1 MSPIES
7 DISALITKV
16 LQMEKQQANLKKY
29 VVKLKHTLDE
39 QIENFHHRPEIQTLE
54 NLQEKLTALSLRLDD
69 LLDVNN
75 QIKPTAVQDTLSE
88 EISENSQEYENQL
101 VFDRSGS
108 RDVLIEAL
116 LTVESRLIIVFLWL
130 ISKSIDESLLDK
142 FKGCLDRC

>member
-7 DISALITKV
+7 DRSALITKV